1 MHKVSI
7 IGLGTWGNKILNSI
21 NNYVEIVDN
30 EEADWIIISTPND
43 LHYEQVKYWLNKKKN
58 VFCEKPLT
66 LTLESSKELFKIADK
81 NSVKLYVDDVFLWRN
96 DLPPLPRS

>member
-58 VFCEKPLT
+58 VFCEKP
-66 LTLESSKELFKIADK
+66 
-81 NSVKLYVDDVFLWRN
+81 
-96 DLPPLPRS
+96 

>member
-1 MHKVSI
+1 VHKVSI

-43 LHYEQVKYWLNKKKN
+43 RDWE
-58 VFCEKPLT
+58 T
-66 LTLESSKELFKIADK
+66 II
-81 NSVKLYVDDVFLWRN
+81 R
-96 DLPPLPRS
+96 R